1 MNKNQTT
8 QSAFVNVC
16 ILLGVLV
23 FFAGIVAALFAATNS
38 QSFAHNGSA
47 RVRRSDGVPVV
58 PAGEVYQAWVAR
70 YTPPYEADDDV
81 KALAVDTQGNVYVT
95 GQSWG
100 LGGNYDYA
108 TVKYNSAGQQEWA
121 TRYDGPDNGNDQA
134 NAMAIDSSGNVY
146 VTGSS
151 QTADS
156 YTEWATIKYDS
167 AGQELWVARHSV
179 CPRSYAFA
187 KAIGVDGS
195 GNLYVTGVDADGWA
209 TIKYNSS
216 GEEQWVAHYNSG
228 APAAIAINKAGDV
241 YVTGGD
247 SDYVTINYDSAGQE
261 QWVARYHGPGTG
273 SDHARAIALDGL
285 GNVYVTGASAGSG
298 TASDYATI
306 KYNSAGHQEWVARY
320 DGPPHS
326 DDHATAIAVDGSDG
340 VYVTGDSVGLG
351 TEYDYATIKYNS
363 AGQQQWATRYNGP
376 GNDQDGATAI
386 AVDNSGNSY
395 VTGYSRASFG
405 FNEDYA
411 TIKYNSAGQEQWVA
425 RYDDGSHLGDFA
437 RAIAVD
443 GADNVYVTGQSIAPG
458 TNYDY
463 ATIKY
468 GQGPSPTP
476 TATATASPSST
487 STATPTASA
496 TASPTPTVICSP
508 TPTVTS
514 SPTQTP
520 SEPPCPP
527 CGTPTG
533 TATATIPPSS
543 PTPTATLPPP
553 SSTPTPPTV
562 TPTPSDPGGTATS
575 TPTPTAPV
583 DRQVLLGLGQHQ
595 LRARSHI
602 RPRQLLRARRPLPLR
617 RALRLR

>member
-8 QSAFVNVC
+8 QSAFINVC
-16 ILLGVLV
+16 ILLGMLV
-23 FFAGIVAALFAATNS
+23 FFAGIVVALFAATNP

-58 PAGEVYQAWVAR
+58 PDGEVYQAWVAR
-70 YTPPYEADDDV
+70 YTPPWEADDDA

-108 TVKYNSAGQQEWA
+108 TVKYNSAGQQQWV
-121 TRYDGPDNGNDQA
+121 TRYDGPNNGNDQA

-167 AGQELWVARHSV
+167 AGQELWVARHNV
-179 CPRSYAFA
+179 CPRSYAVA
-187 KAIGVDGS
+187 NAIGVDGS
-195 GNLYVTGVDADGWA
+195 GNLYVTGVDADGWG
-209 TIKYNSS
+209 TVKYNSS

-273 SDHARAIALDGL
+273 SDHARAIALDAA
-285 GNVYVTGASAGSG
+285 GNIYVTGASAGSG

-306 KYNSAGHQEWVARY
+306 KYDSAGNQQWVARY
-320 DGPPHS
+320 DGSAHS
-326 DDHATAIAVDGSDG
+326 DDHAAAIAVDGSGD

-351 TEYDYATIKYNS
+351 TLYDYATIKYNS

-376 GNDQDGATAI
+376 GNDEDGATAI
-386 AVDNSGNSY
+386 AVDNSGNAY
-395 VTGYSRASFG
+395 VTGYSRGNFG

-411 TIKYNSAGQEQWVA
+411 TIKYNSAGQQQWVA

-437 RAIAVD
+437 RAVAVD

-496 TASPTPTVICSP
+496 TASPTPTVICSS
-508 TPTVTS
+508 TPTATS
-514 SPTQTP
+514 SPTRTP

-527 CGTPTG
+527 CGTPTP

-543 PTPTATLPPP
+543 PTPTTTLPPP
-553 SSTPTPPTV
+553 PTPTP
-562 TPTPSDPGGTATS
+562 TATS
-575 TPTPTAPV
+575 TPAVTTTPTATASPTATPTSTP
-583 DRQVLLGLGQHQ
+583 RPPPTPRPPLTP
-595 LRARSHI
+595 
-602 RPRQLLRARRPLPLR
+602 RPRPTPLPR
-617 RALRLR
+617 P